1 MICGKFFRNSLKML
15 PEEISFQYKEVFSVA
30 NDIAPVYRLRKL
42 LLGSDNQ
49 KGAKVN
55 IISKAS
61 QYH

>member
-1 MICGKFFRNSLKML
+1 MPL
-15 PEEISFQYKEVFSVA
+15 EEMSFQYKEVSSVTD
-30 NDIAPVYRLRKL
+30 DITYVFTLRKL

>member
-1 MICGKFFRNSLKML
+1 ML

-30 NDIAPVYRLRKL
+30 NDIAPVYRLENYFFRN
-42 LLGSDNQ
+42 DNQ

-55 IISKAS
+55 INSRPS

>member
-30 NDIAPVYRLRKL
+30 NDIAPVYRLENYFFRN
-42 LLGSDNQ
+42 DNQ

-55 IISKAS
+55 INSRPS